1 MAREEVATTFVNSQ
15 ANIFFTESKHF
26 QQSKLKAGF
35 LFKNVWKRKTL
46 KKKSYSNLRYNMSV
60 LFNDALQGKFCLLL
74 MLIEKQD
81 TCIEKLCSVFE
92 NKATLKWT
100 CVVLPR
106 ELASEKN
113 C

>member
-46 KKKSYSNLRYNMSV
+46 KKKSHSNLRYNMSV
-60 LFNDALQGKFCLLL
+60 LFNDALQGKFLSLLL

-81 TCIEKLCSVFE
+81 IEKLCSVFE